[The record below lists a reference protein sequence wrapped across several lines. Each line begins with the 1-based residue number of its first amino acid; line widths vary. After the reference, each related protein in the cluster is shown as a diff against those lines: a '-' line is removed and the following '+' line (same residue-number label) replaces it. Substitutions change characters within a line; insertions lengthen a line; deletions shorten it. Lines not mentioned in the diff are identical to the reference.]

1 MGYPEVRPFRVVAAR
16 EGRWWVITV
25 PELDAVTQAR
35 HARDIEDMAIGLIS
49 ALLDVAEESVSVEV
63 VLELPELV
71 AEVWQEASAL
81 HERALA
87 DERRSSA
94 LRRQVVRELLTSSG
108 LSQKDT
114 AQLLGLSSQRV
125 QQLAHQ

>member
-1 MGYPEVRPFRVVAAR
+1 M
-16 EGRWWVITV
+16 